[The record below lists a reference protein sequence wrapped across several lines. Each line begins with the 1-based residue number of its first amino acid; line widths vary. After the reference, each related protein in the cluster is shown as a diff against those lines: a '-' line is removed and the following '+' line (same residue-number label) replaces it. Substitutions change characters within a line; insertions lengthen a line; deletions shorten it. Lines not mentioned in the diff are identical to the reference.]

1 MEPGSVSIPP
11 LTPFPAAVIGGGI
24 SGLAC
29 AYRLQQAGVPVRVLE
44 AASRG
49 GGLIQTVEED
59 GFRFESGP
67 QSFLSNQALLTLI
80 ERLGL
85 QEELLRADPRA
96 PRYILL
102 RGKLVP
108 APLAPPSLLTTR
120 LFGLGTKW
128 RLLTEMFRHAQP
140 PAGDESIASFVRR
153 KFGEELLDRVV
164 APFVSGIYAGDPEKL
179 SLRAA
184 FPKLHEFEQK
194 YGSVARGAMK
204 SRQARETPRPGLCS
218 FREGVETLPRALAA
232 RLGDAVLT
240 QTSVTGLRRGK
251 TNGKSWFELVL
262 ARRHH
267 AETMTASAVIV
278 AAPSAIAADLLK
290 GISESLAESLSRIEY
305 ARVAVVAAGY
315 RRDQIEH
322 GVNGFGFLVP
332 RSEGLRVLGTVW
344 NSSLFPGRA
353 PEGKACLTSFAGGA
367 TDPTACDLTDEKIA
381 DIVTAELARIL
392 HVTGAPMTLMA
403 HRYERALPQYN
414 LGHCQRVSSLTA
426 AVSAVPGL
434 FLTGNYLAGP
444 SIGTCVEQ
452 ANQAA
457 DAARVYL
464 ASIGIA
470 GAREVA
476 HA

>member
-1 MEPGSVSIPP
+1 VSIPA
-11 LTPFPAAVIGGGI
+11 LTPFPTVVIGGGI

-44 AASRG
+44 AGSRP
-49 GGLIQTVEED
+49 GGLIQTVEEN
-59 GFRFESGP
+59 GFRFEAGP
-67 QSFLSNQALLTLI
+67 QSFLSNEALLTLI

-96 PRYILL
+96 PRYILA

-108 APLAPPSLLTTR
+108 APMVPPSLLTTP
-120 LFGLGTKW
+120 LFSLGTKW
-128 RLLTEMFRHAQP
+128 RLFTEVFRHSKP
-140 PAGDESIASFVRR
+140 PADDESIASFVRR
-153 KFGEELLDRVV
+153 KFGNELLDRVV

-194 YGSVARGAMK
+194 YGSVLRGAMK
-204 SRQARETPRPGLCS
+204 SRPARGTPRPGLCS

-240 QTSVTGLRRGK
+240 QTIVTGVRRAK
-251 TNGKSWFELVL
+251 ANGRSWFELNL
-262 ARRHH
+262 TRRDH
-267 AETMTASAVIV
+267 ADTWTASAVIV
-278 AAPSAIAADLLK
+278 ATPTGIAASLLK
-290 GISESLAESLSRIEY
+290 EISESFPQELSRIEY

-322 GVNGFGFLVP
+322 SINGFGFLVP

-353 PEGKACLTSFAGGA
+353 PEGMACLTSFAGGA
-367 TDPTACDLTDEKIA
+367 TDPAACDLSDKEVAET
-381 DIVTAELARIL
+381 VTSEVARIL
-392 HVTGAPMTLMA
+392 DVTGPPLTLMA

-414 LGHCQRVSSLTA
+414 LGHIHTVSSLKA
-426 AVSAVPGL
+426 GVSGVPGL

-452 ANQAA
+452 ANQTA
-457 DAARVYL
+457 DAARAYL
-464 ASIGIA
+464 VSIGAA
-470 GAREVA
+470 GTTEVA